1 MQTREALARYIPN
14 LDDKE
19 MWPDNIIDNLMIRGH
34 LDPAIMPDASYGDMA
49 ARILEYDRRGMR
61 RQLANPYIRD
71 WDLRLA
77 ELGKAQQER
86 EPGPYERIWDRT
98 ATNAFLDD
106 VFKYG
111 EPLGGTNRVEWPTP
125 WMHYNLYYGRSG
137 GAPGLDEEGRNAF
150 RMYERIYNRDLPANL
165 RRAMRNLGIDPKFL
179 IDNSRVNDSTMYL
192 TPDQVQRIHD
202 VMERYGS
209 AFPLYKEGGV
219 V

>member
-19 MWPDNIIDNLMIRGH
+19 MWPDNIIDNLMKRGH
-34 LDPAIMPDASYGDMA
+34 PGPSIMPNESYGDA
-49 ARILEYDRRGMR
+49 TARALEYDRRVTRM
-61 RQLANPYIRD
+61 QLADPYVRD

-125 WMHYNLYYGRSG
+125 QMHYNLYYKGE
-137 GAPGLDEEGRNAF
+137 PGISEEGKNAYQ
-150 RMYERIYNRDLPANL
+150 MYERIYNRDLPSNL

-179 IDNSRVNDSTMYL
+179 IDNSGVDDSTMYL

-209 AFPLYKEGGV
+209 AFPLYKAGGV